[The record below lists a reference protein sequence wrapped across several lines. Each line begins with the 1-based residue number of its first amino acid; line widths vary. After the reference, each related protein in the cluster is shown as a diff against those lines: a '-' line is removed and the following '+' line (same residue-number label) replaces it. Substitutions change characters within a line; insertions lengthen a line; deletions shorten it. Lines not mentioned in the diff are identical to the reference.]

1 MPRRIYQ
8 HSQQKQE
15 CERGPRN
22 FHLITTMEAH
32 ICFHRLFVFIPFFF
46 FSLSFSRQKLQL
58 LLMTGNLKVPL
69 LNSHRCHVVRIK
81 QTRSA
86 NS

>member
-32 ICFHRLFVFIPFFF
+32 ICFHRLFVFIPFF
-46 FSLSFSRQKLQL
+46 SLSLFFTAEIAAFTDDRQFE
-58 LLMTGNLKVPL
+58 
-69 LNSHRCHVVRIK
+69 
-81 QTRSA
+81 SA
-86 NS
+86 LVE